1 MKEFYTPS
9 GKKVERVGIYC
20 RVSGEGQA
28 DNTSLENQGDKC
40 RDFANEHN
48 LDIITEKEE
57 IITGKSRW
65 GARQAYTVLL
75 DMGKRG
81 LIDAILVDKSDRLGR
96 GRALSTLIDRAEQS
110 GLTVLVAKKK
120 GPLTD
125 QEIHVDGLVSGAER
139 ENIGE
144 RTREGKLK
152 TALAGKVVFSKSPYG
167 MRLNKTYDPE
177 TGEKVDTKIEFVEDE
192 VKAIRNMFRWL
203 VVDQETIRGI
213 QRNLYRGKVLPPG
226 LTRKMTTQY
235 DTTDWD
241 AVPEKWE
248 KSKLW
253 STATIRRTLGNE
265 TYIGRWWYNKRVT
278 KRIEKGDHIHQVVT
292 GERPRDEQ
300 ICLEIQPIVTESLFR
315 EAQEILNRNKAR
327 AGKPPQ
333 HKYLLRSIFHCSCGR
348 SFIINGNTGQYR
360 CTGNQRPIK
369 KLKCGSP
376 YLSQERVEYLVWLYV
391 ESALLDP
398 ERLLQ
403 EYEQK
408 QEAAKLKNVVLLEQ
422 IEVSKGSIRKGE
434 VRLKN
439 LIDLRLDLGITQKTY
454 QNKKVEI
461 ETGIKSDRADLARA
475 QAQLTQELGEDD
487 KAAFLDFCK
496 EMWQQLGSGDPTL
509 EQKRKALL
517 RLDVHVTYLKDH
529 DALRIEG
536 LFPTTEMP
544 YENTLPPLEPN
555 CSNHDGDG
563 PPFVFPGLQVENGD
577 F

>member
-1 MKEFYTPS
+1 MTFYTPT
-9 GKKVERVGIYC
+9 GRPVERIGIYG

-28 DNTSLENQGDKC
+28 DNTSLENQLDKC
-40 RDFANEHN
+40 RGFAGEHN

-65 GARQAYTVLL
+65 GARQIYGALL
-75 DMGKRG
+75 DLGRQG

-96 GRALSTLIDRAEQS
+96 GRALSTLIDRAEQN
-110 GLTVLVAKKK
+110 GLAVLVAKKG

-125 QEIHVDGLVSGAER
+125 QDIHVDGLVSGAER
-139 ENIGE
+139 ENIGD

-152 TALAGKVVFSKSPYG
+152 TARAGKIVFSKSPYG
-167 MRLNKTYDPE
+167 IRLNKTYDPE

-192 VKAIRNMFRWL
+192 VEAIRNMFRWL
-203 VVDQETIRGI
+203 VTDQETIRGI
-213 QRNLYRGKVLPPG
+213 QRNLYRDRVLPPG
-226 LTRKMTTQY
+226 LKKKMARQH

-265 TYIGRWWYNKRVT
+265 TYVGKWWYNRRVT
-278 KRIEKGDHIHQVVT
+278 KRIEKGDCMHQIVT

-300 ICLEIQPIVTESLFR
+300 VCLEIQPIIPEDLFR
-315 EAQEILNRNKAR
+315 EAQEILNRNKQR
-327 AGKPPQ
+327 AGKPP
-333 HKYLLRSIFHCSCGR
+333 KREYLLRSIFSCSCGR
-348 SFIINGNTGQYR
+348 SFIISGYTRQYR

-376 YLSQERVEYLVWLYV
+376 YLSQERVEYLVWLCV

-398 ERLLQ
+398 LRLLE

-408 QEAAKLKNVVLLEQ
+408 QEAAKLRNAVLLEQ
-422 IEVSKGSIRKGE
+422 IEVLKANIRKGE

-439 LIDLRLDLGITQKTY
+439 LIDMRLDLGITQKTY
-454 QNKKVEI
+454 QDKKAEI
-461 ETGIKSDRADLARA
+461 ETGIKSDKADLARA
-475 QAQLTQELGEDD
+475 QVQLTQELGEDD
-487 KAAFLDFCK
+487 KTAFLDFCK
-496 EMWQQLGSGDPTL
+496 AMWEQLGSGDPTP

-529 DALRIEG
+529 DALKIEG

-544 YENTLPPLEPN
+544 YKNTLPPLEQN
-555 CSNHDGDG
+555 CSNQDSDG
-563 PPFVFPGLQVENGD
+563 PLFVFLGL
-577 F
+577 